1 MQPLIWHE
9 KKSPVSLA
17 PQVPPAGMQHS
28 SWSFEKVIQDYC
40 ASTCLRCACD
50 RIGHAFVCVISDG
63 LSWGYLKSWI
73 QHDRMMRRKTNAH
86 TITAHT
92 NCIQLLIF
100 CWLLLSVR
108 KKWSIFDPHRGSAQH
123 PMDRD
128 SRPRTVSSPTVAANF
143 CCLEDIHPTPNVLGH
158 ADGKIQCHVTLKFE
172 TKGQPCRVGGWGG
185 VTSMMGICHLRWGA
199 LMIIWCLWWW
209 WWGGWWWWWRRRW
222 DSSRHCMRVRP

>member
-1 MQPLIWHE
+1 MFPMQPLIWHE
-9 KKSPVSLA
+9 KITSFIGSPSST
-17 PQVPPAGMQHS
+17 AGMQHS

-50 RIGHAFVCVISDG
+50 RIGHAFLCDFSG
-63 LSWGYLKSWI
+63 MSWGWYLKSWI
-73 QHDRMMRRKTNAH
+73 QHDRMTRRKKNAH

-92 NCIQLLIF
+92 NCIQLLIL

-108 KKWSIFDPHRGSAQH
+108 KKWSIFEPPRGSAQH

-143 CCLEDIHPTPNVLGH
+143 CCLEDIHPTPNFLGH

-209 WWGGWWWWWRRRW
+209 WWWRRRW